1 MGGGKLPIHGIS
13 DLITRP
19 TRSADGQSPC
29 RGLIDSNLPKFSGL
43 AHALQVYVAKPPLA
57 PFGFSPKPSPWGVCP
72 SMSLASQRLH
82 CQSAPL
88 IHSRDSFSLRPK
100 SMSRLASPLHSA
112 TTHIHR
118 DAALD
123 PLAPL
128 DTLRHFIALIVM
140 KIAICRLLPISFV
153 FVIALGFWL
162 SGSTVSSAEKEAAE
176 IQQAMT
182 PEEFKAAGLEK
193 LSAGELAKLN
203 AWLQGD
209 REKTLKK
216 AEKKAAEHEEKVKQ
230 NLIVSRIDG
239 TWNGVVPGEIIRL
252 EDGSKWKL
260 ANKDEHYGG
269 FADHPAV
276 AVWKAGF
283 FGWKMRV
290 SGLAEFYVNE
300 VK

>member
-1 MGGGKLPIHGIS
+1 MKMATYRPLPIIFV
-13 DLITRP
+13 
-19 TRSADGQSPC
+19 
-29 RGLIDSNLPKFSGL
+29 LP
-43 AHALQVYVAKPPLA
+43 
-57 PFGFSPKPSPWGVCP
+57 
-72 SMSLASQRLH
+72 
-82 CQSAPL
+82 
-88 IHSRDSFSLRPK
+88 
-100 SMSRLASPLHSA
+100 
-112 TTHIHR
+112 
-118 DAALD
+118 
-123 PLAPL
+123 
-128 DTLRHFIALIVM
+128 
-140 KIAICRLLPISFV
+140 IAI
-153 FVIALGFWL
+153 GFWL
-162 SGSTVSSAEKEAAE
+162 SAPRVQSAEKEAAE

-193 LSAGELAKLN
+193 LSPGELAKLN

-216 AEKKAAEHEEKVKQ
+216 AEKKAAEREEKVKL

-239 TWNGVVPGEIIRL
+239 TWNGAVPGEIIRL

-290 SGLAEFYVNE
+290 SKIAEFYVNE

>member
-1 MGGGKLPIHGIS
+1 MKMATYRPLPIIS
-13 DLITRP
+13 V
-19 TRSADGQSPC
+19 
-29 RGLIDSNLPKFSGL
+29 L
-43 AHALQVYVAKPPLA
+43 A
-57 PFGFSPKPSPWGVCP
+57 
-72 SMSLASQRLH
+72 
-82 CQSAPL
+82 
-88 IHSRDSFSLRPK
+88 
-100 SMSRLASPLHSA
+100 
-112 TTHIHR
+112 
-118 DAALD
+118 
-123 PLAPL
+123 
-128 DTLRHFIALIVM
+128 IV
-140 KIAICRLLPISFV
+140 F
-153 FVIALGFWL
+153 GFWL
-162 SGSTVSSAEKEAAE
+162 SASPARSASKEAAD

-193 LSAGELAKLN
+193 LSPSELAKLN

-216 AEKKAAEHEEKVKQ
+216 AEKKAAEHEEKIKQ

-260 ANKDEHYGG
+260 ANKDDHFGG

-276 AVWKAGF
+276 AVWKSGL

-290 SGLAEFYVNE
+290 SAIAEFYVNE